1 MKFKTGIE
9 QSVYIL
15 LILGRVPNDYS
26 ITSEDI
32 SERLK
37 LSSSYTKKLMKL
49 LVHEG
54 LIKSTTGKK
63 GGFALAKPLSEIDLS
78 NIFNAVEGRGSL
90 FSETDLVTHLIGE
103 ENSTQKKCSLK
114 IVMDTIEESW
124 KAVLQKVN
132 LEELEKKIEQE
143 YDTTNIDE
151 WINKVTVK

>member
-1 MKFKTGIE
+1 LKFKTGIE

-103 ENSTQKKCSLK
+103 EKSPNKKCSLK
-114 IVMDTIEESW
+114 IVMDTIEE
-124 KAVLQKVN
+124 
-132 LEELEKKIEQE
+132 
-143 YDTTNIDE
+143 
-151 WINKVTVK
+151 

>member
-26 ITSEDI
+26 ITSDDI

-90 FSETDLVTHLIGE
+90 FSETDLVTHLIGDE
-103 ENSTQKKCSLK
+103 KTTHKKCSLK

-151 WINKVTVK
+151 WISNVTVK